1 MIHVVYGIN
10 DRYLPPLLVSLHS
23 ILRTTEETVTATIFT
38 VGSDKEIRQQVERLS
53 ECFPKLEPI
62 IREFKPDS
70 LDGFKDSA
78 LGDRYSMASTV
89 PMFLPWLE
97 TGRCLFLDA
106 DTLIRHD
113 ISELYRTD
121 LQDCHIGACLAPNMA
136 LSHNK
141 YFSFSLASLAAPGRS
156 RRRRAEF
163 QAMADDTGFSHEELK
178 TKYFSSGVMLFDNDA
193 IREADPS
200 MVSMN
205 LTASEHLLTR
215 WADMGVLNAY
225 YKNRTHFLD
234 LKWNVSKDFLPL
246 NSLYAPA
253 ELWSEI
259 MSAGEDP
266 GLLHYASLFG
276 RRPWRRPWH
285 KSRKRYRLYRKACKD
300 VEIDTGIP
308 VLEFFEVRY
317 AQVAT

>member
-1 MIHVVYGIN
+1 MTHVVYGTN

-38 VGSDKEIRQQVERLS
+38 VGPDKEIRRHIERLS
-53 ECFPKLEPI
+53 ECFPKLELN
-62 IREFKPDS
+62 IREFKPEG
-70 LDGFKDSA
+70 LGEFEDSA

-97 TGRCLFLDA
+97 NGRCLFLDA

-121 LQDCHIGACLAPNMA
+121 LHGCHIGACLAPNMA
-136 LSHNK
+136 ISHNK
-141 YFSFSLASLAAPGRS
+141 YFSFSLGSLATPGRS

-178 TKYFSSGVMLFDNDA
+178 TQYFNSGVMLMDDDA

-200 MVSMN
+200 MESMN
-205 LTASEHLLTR
+205 QTASEHLLTR

-225 YKNRTHFLD
+225 YKNRTRFLD

-246 NSLYAPA
+246 NSLYAPS

-259 MSAGEDP
+259 VSAGKDP
-266 GLLHYASLFG
+266 GILHYTSIFA
-276 RRPWRRPWH
+276 RRSWRWSWH
-285 KSRKRYRLYRKACKD
+285 RSRKRYRLYRKACKD
-300 VEIDTGIP
+300 LEIDTGIP
-308 VLEFFEVRY
+308 VLELFEER
-317 AQVAT
+317 

>member
-1 MIHVVYGIN
+1 MTHVVYGTN

-38 VGSDKEIRQQVERLS
+38 VGPDKEIRRHVARLS
-53 ECFPKLEPI
+53 DCFPKLELN
-62 IREFKPDS
+62 IREFKPE
-70 LDGFKDSA
+70 GMGEFEDSA
-78 LGDRYSMASTV
+78 LGDRHSMASTV

-97 TGRCLFLDA
+97 NGRCLFLDA

-121 LQDCHIGACLAPNMA
+121 LHGCHIGACLAPNMA
-136 LSHNK
+136 ISHNK
-141 YFSFSLASLAAPGRS
+141 YFSFSLGSLATPGRS

-178 TKYFSSGVMLFDNDA
+178 TQYFNSGVMLMDNDA

-200 MVSMN
+200 MESMN
-205 LTASEHLLTR
+205 RTASQHLLTR

-225 YKNRTHFLD
+225 YKNRTRFLD

-246 NSLYAPA
+246 NSLYAPS

-259 MSAGEDP
+259 VSAGKDP
-266 GLLHYASLFG
+266 GILHYTSIFA
-276 RRPWRRPWH
+276 RRSWRWNWH
-285 KSRKRYRLYRKACKD
+285 RSRKRYRLYRKACKD
-300 VEIDTGIP
+300 LEIDTGIP
-308 VLEFFEVRY
+308 VLELFEER
-317 AQVAT
+317 